1 MKKQRKT
8 TAPDIL
14 AEIRSSTAP
23 GMDPAEVDRIIRG
36 HFSGRRTAIR
46 TYRALDC
53 EARGGHGSFKALAMD
68 ASRTGA
74 LLRITDPSFAL
85 PCDLEDLMAYS
96 ARVSF
101 HFGGELHLTFL
112 EGELAVEAQV
122 VRVTGHAGV
131 GNASGI
137 MLLGCRFD
145 REMAAQECQLLGISS
160 DDDRAPGD
168 DLG

>member
-1 MKKQRKT
+1 MKKQRKSS
-8 TAPDIL
+8 APDIL
-14 AEIRSSTAP
+14 EEIRSSTAP
-23 GMDPAEVDRIIRG
+23 GMDPAEVDRLIRS

-53 EARGGHGSFKALAMD
+53 EAHGGHGAFKALAMD
-68 ASRTGA
+68 ASRSGV

-85 PCDLEDLMAYS
+85 PHDLDDLMAYS

-101 HFGGELHLTFL
+101 HFEQEFRLTFL
-112 EGELAVEAQV
+112 EGELSVAAQV

-137 MLLGCRFD
+137 MLLGCRFGEELGR
-145 REMAAQECQLLGISS
+145 RECDLLGISS
-160 DDDRAPGD
+160 EDDRAPGD